1 MESRS
6 SFREFSNYWI
16 DPMMNDRKLC
26 FARAKRVVVKIGS
39 NVLTQNN
46 GLNLKVIRSITRQIC
61 RLIDDGREVILVSS
75 GAMASGVK
83 KVGLPNRPDELPKR
97 QAVAAVGQAGLIREY
112 EKAFARYHKKVAQ
125 ILLTSEDLSNRKR
138 YLNAR
143 NTLYTLL
150 GWQVVPVINEND
162 TVSVEEIKLGDNDN
176 LAAMIALL
184 MEADLLIS
192 LTDIEGLFNRDP
204 RIHQDAEL
212 IPTVT
217 AITKITEQYASE
229 IPGALGSGGMI
240 SKIRAARK
248 VNSAGVPMVIAKG
261 DKPNILIKLFSQRPL
276 GTFFVPRKEKLAS
289 RKCWIAFSL
298 KPHGVIKIDDGAANA
313 ILKNGKSLLPSG
325 ILAVEEDFQIGAPVE
340 FKNQKNEILGVGLAN
355 YSAADIRQIMGLKSN
370 QIKAVLGHKAYDE
383 VIHRDN
389 LVITYENPS
398 QECV

>member
-1 MESRS
+1 MI
-6 SFREFSNYWI
+6 N
-16 DPMMNDRKLC
+16 NRKLS

-46 GLNLKVIRSITRQIC
+46 GLNLKAIQSITRQIS

-83 KVGLPNRPDELPKR
+83 KIGLPNRPDELPKR

-112 EKAFARYHKKVAQ
+112 EKAFGRYHKKVAQ

-150 GWQVVPVINEND
+150 GWQVVPIINEND

-176 LAAMIALL
+176 LAAMITLL
-184 MEADLLIS
+184 MEADILIN
-192 LTDIEGLFNRDP
+192 LTDIEGLFNKDP
-204 RIHQDAEL
+204 RIHHDAEL
-212 IPTVT
+212 IPMVE
-217 AITKITEQYASE
+217 AITKRTEQYATE
-229 IPGALGSGGMI
+229 IPGALGTGGMI

-261 DKPNILIKLFSQRPL
+261 NKPNILIKLFSQRAH

-298 KPHGVIKIDDGAANA
+298 KPQGAIKIDEGAANA

-325 ILAVEEDFQIGAPVE
+325 ILAVEEDFNIGAPVE
-340 FKNQKNEILGVGLAN
+340 FKNHKDEILGVGLAN
-355 YSAADIRQIMGLKSN
+355 YNAADIRKIMGLKSK
-370 QIKAVLGHKAYDE
+370 QIKAVLGYKAYDE

-389 LVITYENPS
+389 LAITYENPS
-398 QECV
+398 QEYV

>member
-1 MESRS
+1 MI
-6 SFREFSNYWI
+6 NH
-16 DPMMNDRKLC
+16 RKLS
-26 FARAKRVVVKIGS
+26 FARARRVVVKIGS

-46 GLNLKVIRSITRQIC
+46 GLNLNACRSITRQAC

-83 KVGLPNRPDELPKR
+83 KIGLRARPDELPKR

-112 EKAFARYHKKVAQ
+112 EKAFSRFDKKVAQ
-125 ILLTSEDLSNRKR
+125 ILLTSEDLSSRKR

-150 GWQVVPVINEND
+150 SWQVVPVINEND

-176 LAAMIALL
+176 LAAMITLL
-184 MEADLLIS
+184 MDADILIN
-192 LTDIEGLFNRDP
+192 LTDIEGLFNKDP
-204 RIHQDAEL
+204 RIHSDAEL
-212 IPTVT
+212 IPIVT
-217 AITKITEQYASE
+217 AITRSTEQYASE
-229 IPGALGSGGMI
+229 LPGALGTGGMI

-261 DKPNILIKLFSQRPL
+261 DQPNILIKLFSGKAL
-276 GTFFVPRKEKLAS
+276 GTYFVPGEQKLAS

-298 KPHGVIKIDDGAANA
+298 KPVGSIKIDDGAAHA

-325 ILAVEEDFQIGAPVE
+325 IIDVEADFSIGAPVE
-340 FKNQKNEILGVGLAN
+340 FRNRKNEILGIGLVN
-355 YSAADIRQIMGLKSN
+355 YSAADIRKIMGLKSN
-370 QIKAVLGHKAYDE
+370 QIKAALGHKAYDE

-389 LVITYENPS
+389 LAITWDCE
-398 QECV
+398 V